1 MEILVSTLLNADG
14 GQVVR
19 RPGRGE
25 DECPQSILVAFCN
38 LMPPLNHPRS
48 MAPSQYRGGE
58 ARSQRSR
65 RTRLTPRPNF
75 YSQDVPMLRLERVDL
90 SVQVLCF
97 GLFPASQV
105 FARVFGAPA
114 TRPHSLGIRLVG

>member
-1 MEILVSTLLNADG
+1 MEKLVLKGAVEL
-14 GQVVR
+14 VR
-19 RPGRGE
+19 LP
-25 DECPQSILVAFCN
+25 DPV
-38 LMPPLNHPRS
+38 
-48 MAPSQYRGGE
+48 
-58 ARSQRSR
+58 
-65 RTRLTPRPNF
+65 F

-97 GLFPASQV
+97 GLFLASQV